1 MSELTAVGVTC
12 WLFVFVIIAMLL
24 QMGRRP

>member
-12 WLFVFVIIAMLL
+12 WLFVIAIIAMLL